1 MTAAATTE
9 ELSRCTFF
17 AGLPENHLRFLAD
30 HATRRELNAGDVL
43 FRLGDNARY
52 FFLMLSGHVSVE
64 IAAIEGPALLLQG
77 LAPGDVVGWSWLIAP
92 HRWNFQARATLPAE
106 VLQFDG
112 AAVLEHC
119 EQDPR
124 FGYELLKRFSAL
136 MSERLQVARNR
147 MMQEWKPAGFA

>member
-1 MTAAATTE
+1 MTAGTTAQ

-17 AGLPENHLRFLAD
+17 AGLSEEHLRFLAD
-30 HATRRELNAGDVL
+30 HARRRELSAGDVL
-43 FRLGDNARY
+43 FRHGDNARY
-52 FFLMLSGHVSVE
+52 FYLVLSGHVSVE
-64 IAAIEGPALLLQG
+64 IAAIEGPALRLQD

-92 HRWNFQARATLPAE
+92 HRWNFQARAMLPAE
-106 VLQFDG
+106 VLEFDG
-112 AAVLEHC
+112 EAVLEHG

-124 FGYELLKRFSAL
+124 FGFELLKRFSAL